1 MPKFREGGARV
12 FSDEI
17 PLFEKIGRE
26 KRLWVSQ
33 LDFLSLEADPYKKIA
48 ALRRLTPGKAAIFL
62 SPEPET
68 RGLLLPQILDIMSR
82 IHNSKIF
89 ELVQLQKRFSITW
102 VAEDGRKIFVPDAEL
117 CNKNEDDSF
126 GPKDGM
132 YSKGRRFNIVCL
144 QSGEVRTVNIDS
156 IIEFNGEEV
165 YI

>member
-1 MPKFREGGARV
+1 MPKFREGGAQV

-33 LDFLSLEADPYKKIA
+33 LDFLSLEADPYKKN
-48 ALRRLTPGKAAIFL
+48 RRLAAAYTWQGGDFFV
-62 SPEPET
+62 T
-68 RGLLLPQILDIMSR
+68 RARNEGITFAQILDIMSR

-117 CNKNEDDSF
+117 SNKKEDDSF